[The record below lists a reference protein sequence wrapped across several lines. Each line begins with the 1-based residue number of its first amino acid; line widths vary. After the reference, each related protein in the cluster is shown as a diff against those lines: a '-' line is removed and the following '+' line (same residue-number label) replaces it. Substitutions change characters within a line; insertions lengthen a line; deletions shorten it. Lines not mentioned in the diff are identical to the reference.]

1 MCQKPESRLL
11 TDDGEKATPVLYKG
25 TEEGRERLRS
35 QTPTKAE
42 DRLYKQLLP
51 LKFCLKSYIKT
62 VSPSL
67 IFNRIIQVNS
77 QSMDLLLLSQ
87 NLPTY
92 LPAYHASNWS
102 NKCWGLNAHLFLS
115 GTTEKFSLILLGV
128 SYWYRPPF
136 VVKFPM
142 HMKTFKYFVTF
153 SFCTWSFI
161 SRLFRLTEHQ
171 PIRKSDLCCKEKK

>member
-25 TEEGRERLRS
+25 TKEGRERLRS

-67 IFNRIIQVNS
+67 IFNRIIQVDS

-87 NLPTY
+87 KNKPTM
-92 LPAYHASNWS
+92 PA
-102 NKCWGLNAHLFLS
+102 
-115 GTTEKFSLILLGV
+115 TEATNIEV
-128 SYWYRPPF
+128 
-136 VVKFPM
+136 
-142 HMKTFKYFVTF
+142 
-153 SFCTWSFI
+153 
-161 SRLFRLTEHQ
+161 
-171 PIRKSDLCCKEKK
+171 

>member
-25 TEEGRERLRS
+25 TKEGTERLRS

-42 DRLYKQLLP
+42 DRLYKLLLP

-67 IFNRIIQVNS
+67 IFNRITQVNS

-87 NLPTY
+87 KTSLPCQQ
-92 LPAYHASNWS
+92 LKQQMLRS
-102 NKCWGLNAHLFLS
+102 KCTLFPQWYNREIQFNTAGSELLIQTPICSQISNAHEDIQIFCN
-115 GTTEKFSLILLGV
+115 ILLL
-128 SYWYRPPF
+128 
-136 VVKFPM
+136 
-142 HMKTFKYFVTF
+142 HM
-153 SFCTWSFI
+153 FI
-161 SRLFRLTEHQ
+161 YQ
-171 PIRKSDLCCKEKK
+171 QIV